1 MIQKD
6 IYGEKEKNNKLKRKL
21 GSTESKYILIK
32 QDYENKMKK
41 QWGNKSNNT
50 KIYLKQ
56 NNNENKN
63 KDFTKNELNAILSAV
78 GGNRNIYLS
87 ILKKLKI
94 NENNIE
100 NNNNTI
106 NLENKID
113 TLLKMQKLNISKS
126 NQLIEEINNIEKN
139 NNNKNEEIK
148 SLKRELEELNKE
160 YKNRMN
166 NNEGNNKEN
175 KDGFIDDKIKS
186 KISDKKVNSNFVR
199 IKIDANKKKE
209 DHS

>member
-1 MIQKD
+1 
-6 IYGEKEKNNKLKRKL
+6 
-21 GSTESKYILIK
+21 
-32 QDYENKMKK
+32 MKK
-41 QWGNKSNNT
+41 QLGNKSNNT

-87 ILKKLKI
+87 ILQKLKI

-166 NNEGNNKEN
+166 NNEGNKKEN
-175 KDGFIDDKIKS
+175 KDDFIDDKIKS
-186 KISDKKVNSNFVR
+186 KISDKKVNTNFIR

-209 DHS
+209 DNS